1 MHPLEF
7 RVVDLPEE
15 SSHQAAVLVL
25 GQHRAVL
32 VGTGLRLADGRRL
45 EREVA
50 SSGRRLSTVLVP
62 DFAPEYWLA
71 AEVLRDA
78 FPEARFLAPAPVL
91 ARIER
96 NYREVR
102 AAWSGLGPELPTRL
116 VGLEP
121 LDEDAVELEGHRLEL
136 RGASL
141 GLPDRHYVWEHRS
154 RTLLGGPLLWLN
166 VHPRLADTPHAA
178 QRTAWIDLL
187 DEIAALD
194 AQLVVPGHRH
204 LTAATAPAPAPA
216 PGSHP
221 ASHPAP
227 DSDRAPDP
235 VAWTGD
241 YLRAFETELG
251 KPVAPEAV
259 EAALLHRFPSA
270 ALPATVAPSVRA
282 ALAHP

>member
-15 SSHQAAVLVL
+15 SLCQVAVLAL

-32 VGTGLRLADGRRL
+32 VGTGLRVSDGRRL
-45 EREVA
+45 AREVA

-71 AEVLRDA
+71 AEVLCDE
-78 FPEARFLAPAPVL
+78 FPEARVVGPAPVL

-96 NYREVR
+96 DHPAVR
-102 AAWSGLGPELPTRL
+102 AQWSDLGSELPSRL
-116 VGLEP
+116 VALEP
-121 LDEDAVELEGHRLEL
+121 LEEDAVELEGHRLEL

-141 GLPDRHYVWEHRS
+141 GLPDRHYLWEHRS
-154 RTLLGGPLLWLN
+154 RTLFGAALLWLN
-166 VHPRLADTPHAA
+166 VHPRIADSPTAA
-178 QRTAWIDLL
+178 ERVAWIDLL
-187 DEIAALD
+187 DEVAGLD
-194 AQLVVPGHRH
+194 PQFTVPGHRR
-204 LTAATAPAPAPA
+204 LAAPAPDHA
-216 PGSHP
+216 
-221 ASHPAP
+221 
-227 DSDRAPDP
+227 DP
-235 VAWTGD
+235 VAWTRD

-251 KPVAPEAV
+251 KPVDPEEV

-270 ALPATVAPSVRA
+270 ALPATVAASVRT

>member
-7 RVVDLPEE
+7 RVVNLPEE
-15 SSHQAAVLVL
+15 SSHQVAVLVL

-32 VGTGLRLADGRRL
+32 VGTGLRLTDGRRL

-50 SSGRRLSTVLVP
+50 SSGRRLGAVLVP

-91 ARIER
+91 ERIER
-96 NYREVR
+96 DHREVR
-102 AAWSGLGPELPTRL
+102 AAWAGLGAELPTRL

-121 LDEDAVELEGHRLEL
+121 LAEDAVELEDHRLEL

-166 VHPRLADTPHAA
+166 VHPRLADAPHAA
-178 QRTAWIDLL
+178 ERTAWIDLL

-194 AQLVVPGHRH
+194 ARLTVPGHRH
-204 LTAATAPAPAPA
+204 LTDPSPN
-216 PGSHP
+216 
-221 ASHPAP
+221 P
-227 DSDRAPDP
+227 DGAPDP
-235 VAWTGD
+235 IAWTGD

-251 KPVAPEAV
+251 KPVGPDAV
-259 EAALLHRFPSA
+259 EAALLRRYPSA